1 MKTFVVICI
10 ILLSATFAFAENLI
24 IIPDTPGKPFG
35 SSTGSEKSSM
45 PYEYYIVSDDNGRS
59 RTVGVM
65 KLFEDT
71 YVTSDSNGSSTTIYK
86 PDWSK

>member
-1 MKTFVVICI
+1 MKK
-10 ILLSATFAFAENLI
+10 ILLTIALVLSATFAFAENLI